1 MPLRGPTYGAG
12 GSERR
17 VDWSGACLVRLFDP
31 LRAFVCGSSVVSL
44 TSFDFV

>member
-1 MPLRGPTYGAG
+1 MPLRG
-12 GSERR
+12 RR
-17 VDWSGACLVRLFDP
+17 TVLVGRSDKWIRLFDP